1 MAENKPFCGTFVYEY
16 INRRNA
22 AMNAKN
28 ELSNKLL
35 ELWMED
41 TPPSAPMQKIQSI
54 LQDYSITKEVDV
66 GRSNLK
72 KRITYFLGAKRIDGL
87 SAKTIENYRFTLNTF
102 AAQVNKHVAKITTD
116 DIRAY
121 ISYLTD
127 ERHLKESSL
136 QTHINTLRTFFGWL
150 HVEGV
155 IKKNPMLKIKSI
167 KLDRKRTRRALSAE
181 ELERLRNAC
190 KNYKEKTLVEFLV
203 SSGCRLSEAANID
216 LSTINFHERSV
227 KVIGKGN
234 KERTVYFS
242 VRAKLMIE
250 EYVKQRKGGAA
261 LFASIKRPYPPMKP
275 RGIQQALQNIG
286 EQAGLP
292 KRVHPHL
299 LRHTFATHAL
309 NCGMD
314 ITVIQRLL
322 GHEDIS
328 TTQIYAS
335 ISQETV
341 RHEYD
346 KFVA

>member
-1 MAENKPFCGTFVYEY
+1 MD
-16 INRRNA
+16 
-22 AMNAKN
+22 AKN
-28 ELSNKLL
+28 ELLDRLSV
-35 ELWMED
+35 LWMGD
-41 TPPSAPMQKIQSI
+41 IPPSDPTQQIQSI
-54 LQDYSITKEVDV
+54 LQDYTITKEADT

-72 KRITYFLGAKRIDGL
+72 KRITYYLGAKRIDGL
-87 SAKTIENYRFTLNTF
+87 SAKTLENYRFTLNVF
-102 AAQVNKHVAKITTD
+102 ASQVNKHVSKITTD
-116 DIRAY
+116 DLREY
-121 ISYLTD
+121 ISYLS
-127 ERHLKESSL
+127 EKRHLKESSL

-150 HVEGV
+150 HIEGV

-167 KLDRKRTRRALSAE
+167 KIDKKRTRQALSLE
-181 ELERLRNAC
+181 DLERLRNAC
-190 KNYKEKTLVEFLV
+190 KNYKEKALVEFLV
-203 SSGCRLSEAANID
+203 SSGCRLSEAASINIAEMD
-216 LSTINFHERSV
+216 FQERSV
-227 KVIGKGN
+227 KVVGKGN

-261 LFASIKRPYPPMKP
+261 LFSSIKTPYLPMKT
-275 RGIQQALQNIG
+275 RAIQQALQNIG
-286 EQAGLP
+286 ERAGIP

-299 LRHTFATHAL
+299 LRHTFATMAL
-309 NCGMD
+309 NGGMD

-335 ISQETV
+335 ISQEIV

>member
-1 MAENKPFCGTFVYEY
+1 MD
-16 INRRNA
+16 
-22 AMNAKN
+22 AKN
-28 ELSNKLL
+28 ELLGRL
-35 ELWMED
+35 EDLWTENAI
-41 TPPSAPMQKIQSI
+41 PPDLVQRLQDI
-54 LQDYSITKEVDV
+54 LRDYSIVKEIDG

-72 KRITYFLGAKRIDGL
+72 KRVTFFLGAKRIDGL
-87 SAKTIENYRFTLNTF
+87 SAKTIENYRFVLTSF
-102 AAQVNKHVAKITTD
+102 ANRINKHVSKITTD
-116 DIRAY
+116 DIRGY
-121 ISYLTD
+121 ISYLSD
-127 ERHLKESSL
+127 ERRLKDSSL
-136 QTHINTLRTFFGWL
+136 QTHIQTLRTFFGWL
-150 HVEGV
+150 HMEGV
-155 IKKNPMLKIKSI
+155 IKRNPMLKIKSL
-167 KLDRKRTRRALSAE
+167 KLDKKGARHALTLE

-190 KNYKEKTLVEFLV
+190 VSYREKALVEFLV

-216 LSTINFHERSV
+216 LACMDFHGRSV
-227 KVIGKGN
+227 KVLGKGN

-250 EYVKQRKGGAA
+250 EYVKRRKGGAA
-261 LFASIKRPYPPMKP
+261 LFASIKTPYPPMKT
-275 RGIQQALQNIG
+275 RAIQQALRKIG
-286 EQAGLP
+286 ERAGLQ

-309 NCGMD
+309 NSGMD

-322 GHEDIS
+322 GHEDIA